1 MKCAPLLLGLCC
13 SSAPPSSH
21 VSAFS
26 TPPSAASSSTTIYDA
41 IQRSSSLLDPTTGD
55 RPVSPIPLGEKEGKS
70 LVVILPQLGEFDSSE
85 YCEFLVAA
93 MGSMDDNDVD
103 LRCIG
108 IGDANAARLF
118 CEYTGLPID
127 RLLIDPNGD
136 LHRELGLHGGPE
148 FEVPE
153 CASDDVLRFLLGQ
166 LPGGAPRDDKE
177 VRPAATAWLNCE
189 WCERV
194 GDVCVC
200 RFIPRHE
207 NLAARI
213 DVYADPSD
221 FPLFLPVASLNL

>member
-1 MKCAPLLLGLCC
+1 
-13 SSAPPSSH
+13 
-21 VSAFS
+21 
-26 TPPSAASSSTTIYDA
+26 
-41 IQRSSSLLDPTTGD
+41 
-55 RPVSPIPLGEKEGKS
+55 
-70 LVVILPQLGEFDSSE
+70 VILPQLGEFDSSE